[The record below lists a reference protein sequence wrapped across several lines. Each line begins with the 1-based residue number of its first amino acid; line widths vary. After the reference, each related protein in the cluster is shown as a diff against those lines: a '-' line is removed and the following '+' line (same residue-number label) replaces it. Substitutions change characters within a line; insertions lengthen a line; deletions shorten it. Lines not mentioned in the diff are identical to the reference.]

1 MNLILI
7 MRNIWRY
14 LGLIKNKRTIKYN
27 SKKIGNKKRIN
38 KNLKKIYKKNHT
50 VKEVSDDSK
59 TEDTVSAW
67 SSLSNKCKLS

>member
-7 MRNIWRY
+7 MRNIWKY
-14 LGLIKNKRTIKYN
+14 LGLTRNKRTIKYN

-38 KNLKKIYKKNHT
+38 KNLKKIYKKNLT

-67 SSLSNKCKLS
+67 SSSSNKCKLS